1 MAGNLTHRFSQL
13 NPVELV
19 LLASSFALVTL
30 IAVLAWHF

>member
-1 MAGNLTHRFSQL
+1 MAGNLTHRPLL

-30 IAVLAWHF
+30 IAALAWHF

>member
-1 MAGNLTHRFSQL
+1 MAGNLTHRSQL